1 LDEKSSALYNE
12 EESFSIKELY
22 MVIYYVIVNI
32 IGLLIMRED
41 KKRAKQHAWRISE
54 KTLFLIAL
62 LGGALGGIIGMYTYR
77 HKTKHPS
84 FKIGFPLFMLLH
96 IAFIY
101 IILK

>member
-1 LDEKSSALYNE
+1 
-12 EESFSIKELY
+12 
-22 MVIYYVIVNI
+22 M
-32 IGLLIMRED
+32 
-41 KKRAKQHAWRISE
+41 SE

-77 HKTKHPS
+77 HKTKHLS
-84 FKIGFPLFMLLH
+84 FKVGFPLFMLLH